1 MEYTAEILIKM
12 KSLEGRYPVYY
23 QNADSVKVN
32 TDSLEEALKLIEGEA
47 LEKFPKSE
55 YFVHIDKV
63 TRGNNVVYRTV
74 WDDFGPLAA
83 VNYE

>member
-1 MEYTAEILIKM
+1 MEYTAEIFIKR
-12 KSLEGRYPVYY
+12 KISEDRYLVYR
-23 QNADSVKVN
+23 NADSIKVN
-32 TDSLEEALKLIEGEA
+32 TDSLEEALKLLEEEA
-47 LEKFPKSE
+47 LKKFSKSE

-83 VNYE
+83 VNSE